1 MAIYPIL
8 QFPDP
13 RLKEA
18 GNIVKDFGK
27 ETQTIIDNM
36 IETHYSQQ
44 HCAALAAT
52 QLGIPWK
59 ITVIDFS
66 EEKNDLLILVNP
78 KITPIGTETTYN
90 KEGCMSVGLYI
101 NRHIQ
106 AKVKRAKKIS
116 VDALDRHGKPLQF
129 EADGFLATCIQHET
143 DHLNGKIYLDHL
155 GQVTRTMLE
164 KKLKR

>member
-18 GNIVKDFGK
+18 GNIVEDFGK

-52 QLGIPWK
+52 QLGIPLK

-78 KITPIGTETTYN
+78 EVTPIGAETL
-90 KEGCMSVGLYI
+90 S
-101 NRHIQ
+101 
-106 AKVKRAKKIS
+106 A
-116 VDALDRHGKPLQF
+116 
-129 EADGFLATCIQHET
+129 
-143 DHLNGKIYLDHL
+143 
-155 GQVTRTMLE
+155 
-164 KKLKR
+164 